1 MKNQGILLGKILNI
15 PVNVDYSWFLIFILL
30 TWSLAISYY
39 PSEFKQWPTSW
50 YWILGAIT
58 TIMLFISVLL
68 HELGHSFVA
77 LRYKIPVRNITLFIF
92 GGVAQISSEP
102 PTAMS
107 EFWIAIAGPVVSF
120 LLAGMFALLEL
131 IVASLTPL
139 FALMKYL
146 AYINGT
152 LGLFNLI
159 PGFPLDG
166 GRVFRAILWGASG
179 DFRKSTRIAAG
190 VGRAIAYIF
199 ILVGVYF
206 IFSGNFSGGIWIAFI
221 GWFLENA
228 AKTQTQHMAVRD
240 LLSGRKVSQAMSHN
254 YAIISPTIT
263 LQRLTDMH
271 ILGEGRRFFIVQ
283 DENSVRGV
291 LTLQTI
297 RQIPRDQWL
306 NMTAEQAMIQAG
318 DMQWV
323 RPESEL
329 WDALE
334 RMDQNGVNQLPVIQ
348 DDQIAGLLTRENIIS
363 FLRTL
368 QEFKSRPWP
377 DAPNRQ
383 P

>member
-1 MKNQGILLGKILNI
+1 MKSQGIPLGKILNI

-39 PSEFKQWPTSW
+39 PSEFRHWSIAL

-58 TIMLFISVLL
+58 TIMLFVSVLL
-68 HELGHSFVA
+68 HELGHSIVA

-92 GGVAQISSEP
+92 GGVAQIASEP

-120 LLAGMFALLEL
+120 LLAGIFSLLEF
-131 IVASLTPL
+131 IFQSLTPL

-166 GRVFRAILWGASG
+166 GRVFRAIVWGTSN
-179 DFRKSTRIAAG
+179 DFRKATRIASG
-190 VGRAIAYIF
+190 VGRVIAYLF
-199 ILVGVYF
+199 ILVGVYY
-206 IFSGNFSGGIWIAFI
+206 IFSGNFAGGIWIAFI
-221 GWFLENA
+221 GWFLESA
-228 AKTQTQHMAVRD
+228 AQSQVQQMAMRD
-240 LLSGRKVSQAMSHN
+240 LLAGRKVFQAMSQN
-254 YAIISPTIT
+254 YTIISPTIS
-263 LQRLTDMH
+263 LQSLADTH

-283 DENSVRGV
+283 DEIRVRGV

-297 RQIPRDQWL
+297 REIARDRWPST
-306 NMTAEQAMIQAG
+306 TAEEAMIQAG
-318 DMQWV
+318 NMQWL
-323 RPESEL
+323 RPDSEL

-348 DDQIAGLLTRENIIS
+348 DDQIAGLLTRENVIS

-368 QEFKSRPWP
+368 QEFRSRPWP
-377 DAPNRQ
+377 GPSNR
-383 P
+383 

>member
-1 MKNQGILLGKILNI
+1 MKSQGIPLGKILNI

-39 PSEFKQWPTSW
+39 PSEFRHWSIAL

-58 TIMLFISVLL
+58 TIMLFVSVLL
-68 HELGHSFVA
+68 HELGHSIVA

-92 GGVAQISSEP
+92 GGVAQIASEP
-102 PTAMS
+102 PTAMA
-107 EFWIAIAGPVVSF
+107 EFWIAVAGPVVSF
-120 LLAGMFALLEL
+120 LLAGVFALLEF
-131 IVASLTPL
+131 VFQSLTPI

-166 GRVFRAILWGASG
+166 GRVFRAIVWGTSN
-179 DFRKSTRIAAG
+179 DFRKATRLASG
-190 VGRAIAYIF
+190 VGRVIAYLF
-199 ILVGVYF
+199 ILVGVYY
-206 IFSGNFSGGIWIAFI
+206 IFTGNFAGGIWIAFI
-221 GWFLENA
+221 GWFLESA
-228 AKTQTQHMAVRD
+228 AQSQVQQMAMRD
-240 LLSGRKVSQAMSHN
+240 LLAGRKVFQAMSQN
-254 YAIISPTIT
+254 YTIISPTIT
-263 LQRLTDMH
+263 LQSLADTH

-283 DENSVRGV
+283 DATSVRGV

-297 RQIPRDQWL
+297 RGIPRDRWPIT
-306 NMTAEQAMIQAG
+306 TAEEAMIQAG
-318 DMQWV
+318 NMQWV
-323 RPESEL
+323 RPDSEL

-348 DDQIAGLLTRENIIS
+348 DDQIAGLLTRENVIS

-368 QEFKSRPWP
+368 QEFRSRPWP
-377 DAPNRQ
+377 NSSNR
-383 P
+383 

>member
-1 MKNQGILLGKILNI
+1 MKSQGIPLGKILNI

-39 PSEFKQWPTSW
+39 PSEFRNWPSAW

-58 TIMLFISVLL
+58 TVMLFVSVLL
-68 HELGHSFVA
+68 HELGHSIVA
-77 LRYKIPVRNITLFIF
+77 LQYKIPVRNITLFIF
-92 GGVAQISSEP
+92 GGVAQITSEP

-107 EFWIAIAGPVVSF
+107 EFWIAIAGPAVSF
-120 LLAGMFALLEL
+120 LLAGIFSLLEWA
-131 IVASLTPL
+131 VSSLTPL

-166 GRVFRAILWGASG
+166 GRVFRAIVWGTSG
-179 DFRKSTRIAAG
+179 NFRKATRIASG
-190 VGRAIAYIF
+190 VGRVIAYLF

-206 IFSGNFSGGIWIAFI
+206 IFSGNFAGGIWIAFI
-221 GWFLENA
+221 GWFLESA
-228 AKTQTQHMAVRD
+228 AQSQVQQMAIRD
-240 LLSGRKVSQAMSHN
+240 LLAGRKVSQAMSQN
-254 YAIISPTIT
+254 YTIISPIIS
-263 LQRLTDMH
+263 LQSLADTH

-283 DENSVRGV
+283 DEHSVRGV
-291 LTLQTI
+291 LTLQKI
-297 RQIPRDQWL
+297 REVPRERWQS
-306 NMTAEQAMIQAG
+306 TSAEQAMIQSG

-323 RPESEL
+323 RPDTEL
-329 WDALE
+329 WNALE

-348 DDQIAGLLTRENIIS
+348 DDQIAGLLTRENVIS

-377 DAPNRQ
+377 DASNR
-383 P
+383 

>member
-1 MKNQGILLGKILNI
+1 MKSQGIPLGKILNI

-39 PSEFKQWPTSW
+39 PSEFRHWSTAL

-58 TIMLFISVLL
+58 TIMLFVSVLL
-68 HELGHSFVA
+68 HELGHSIVA

-92 GGVAQISSEP
+92 GGVAQIASEP

-120 LLAGMFALLEL
+120 LLAGVFAVLEF
-131 IVASLTPL
+131 VFSSLTPL

-166 GRVFRAILWGASG
+166 GRVFRAIIWGTSG
-179 DFRKSTRIAAG
+179 DFRKATRIAAG

-206 IFSGNFSGGIWIAFI
+206 IFSGNFAGGIWIAFI
-221 GWFLENA
+221 GWFLESA
-228 AKTQTQHMAVRD
+228 AQSQVQQMAMRD
-240 LLSGRKVSQAMSHN
+240 LLAGRKVFQAMSQN
-254 YAIISPTIT
+254 YTIISPTIT
-263 LQRLTDMH
+263 LQSLADTH

-283 DENSVRGV
+283 DESSVRGV

-297 RQIPRDQWL
+297 REIPRDRWPS
-306 NMTAEQAMIQAG
+306 TAAEEAMIQAG
-318 DMQWV
+318 NMQWV
-323 RPESEL
+323 RPDSEL

-348 DDQIAGLLTRENIIS
+348 DDQIAGLLTRENVIS

-368 QEFKSRPWP
+368 QEFRSRPWP
-377 DAPNRQ
+377 GPSNR
-383 P
+383 

>member
-1 MKNQGILLGKILNI
+1 MKSQGIPLGKVLNI

-39 PSEFKQWPTSW
+39 PSEFQQWPTAW

-58 TIMLFISVLL
+58 TIMLFVSVLL
-68 HELGHSFVA
+68 HELGHSIVA

-92 GGVAQISSEP
+92 GGVAQIASEP
-102 PTAMS
+102 PTAIS

-120 LLAGMFALLEL
+120 LLAGIFALLEL
-131 IVASLTPL
+131 AVASLTPL

-166 GRVFRAILWGASG
+166 GRVFRAIVWGTSG
-179 DFRKSTRIAAG
+179 DFRKATRIASG
-190 VGRAIAYIF
+190 VGHVIAYLF

-206 IFSGNFSGGIWIAFI
+206 IFSGNFAGGIWIAFI
-221 GWFLENA
+221 GWFLESA
-228 AKTQTQHMAVRD
+228 AQSQVQQMAVRD
-240 LLSGRKVSQAMSHN
+240 LLAGRKVSQAMSQN
-254 YAIISPTIT
+254 YTIISPTIT
-263 LQRLTDMH
+263 LQSLADTH

-283 DENSVRGV
+283 DEYGVRGV

-297 RQIPRDQWL
+297 REIPRDRWPS
-306 NMTAEQAMIQAG
+306 TSADQAMIQAN

-323 RPESEL
+323 RPDTEL
-329 WDALE
+329 WNALE

-348 DDQIAGLLTRENIIS
+348 DNQIAGLLTRENVIS

-377 DAPNRQ
+377 DTSNR
-383 P
+383 

>member
-1 MKNQGILLGKILNI
+1 MKSQGIPLGKILNI

-39 PSEFKQWPTSW
+39 PSEFRNWPSAW

-58 TIMLFISVLL
+58 TVMLFVSVLL
-68 HELGHSFVA
+68 HELGHSIVA
-77 LRYKIPVRNITLFIF
+77 LQYKIPVRNITLFIF
-92 GGVAQISSEP
+92 GGVAQITSEP

-107 EFWIAIAGPVVSF
+107 EFWIAIAGPAVSF
-120 LLAGMFALLEL
+120 LLAGIFTVLEWA
-131 IVASLTPL
+131 VSSLTPL

-166 GRVFRAILWGASG
+166 GRVFRAIVWGTSG
-179 DFRKSTRIAAG
+179 NFRKATRIASG
-190 VGRAIAYIF
+190 VGRVIAYLF
-199 ILVGVYF
+199 ILIGVYF
-206 IFSGNFSGGIWIAFI
+206 IFSGNFAGGIWIAFI
-221 GWFLENA
+221 GWFLESA
-228 AKTQTQHMAVRD
+228 AQSQVQQMAVRD
-240 LLSGRKVSQAMSHN
+240 LLVGRKVAQAMSQN
-254 YAIISPTIT
+254 YTIISPTIT
-263 LQRLTDMH
+263 LQSLADTH

-283 DENSVRGV
+283 DEYKVRGV
-291 LTLQTI
+291 LTLQKI
-297 RQIPRDQWL
+297 REIPRERWPS
-306 NMTAEQAMIQAG
+306 TSAEQAMIQAG

-323 RPESEL
+323 RPDTEL
-329 WDALE
+329 WNALE

-348 DDQIAGLLTRENIIS
+348 DDQIAGLLTRENVIS

-377 DAPNRQ
+377 DASNR
-383 P
+383 

>member
-1 MKNQGILLGKILNI
+1 MKSQGILLGKILNI

-39 PSEFKQWPTSW
+39 PSEFMQWPTAW
-50 YWILGAIT
+50 YWIMGVITAIL
-58 TIMLFISVLL
+58 LFVSVLL
-68 HELGHSFVA
+68 HELGHSIVA

-120 LLAGMFALLEL
+120 LLAGLFALLEL
-131 IVASLTPL
+131 IVSSLTPL

-166 GRVFRAILWGASG
+166 GRVFRAIVWGTSG
-179 DFRKSTRIAAG
+179 NFRKATQIATG

-199 ILVGVYF
+199 ILVGVYY

-221 GWFLENA
+221 GWFLESA
-228 AKTQTQHMAVRD
+228 ARSQAQQMAVRD
-240 LLSGRKVSQAMSHN
+240 LLAGRKVYQAMSQS
-254 YAIISPTIT
+254 YTIISPTIT
-263 LQRLTDMH
+263 LQRLADMH

-283 DENSVRGV
+283 DENSIRGV

-297 RQIPRDQWL
+297 RDIPRDQWL

-334 RMDQNGVNQLPVIQ
+334 RMDQNGVNQLPVIR
-348 DDQIAGLLTRENIIS
+348 DNQIAGLLTRENVIS

-368 QEFKSRPWP
+368 QESKSHPWP
-377 DAPNRQ
+377 DASNH
-383 P
+383 

>member
-1 MKNQGILLGKILNI
+1 MKSQGIPLGKILNI

-39 PSEFKQWPTSW
+39 PSEFRGWPTAL

-58 TIMLFISVLL
+58 TIMLFVSVLL
-68 HELGHSFVA
+68 HELGHSIVA

-92 GGVAQISSEP
+92 GGVAQITSEP

-107 EFWIAIAGPVVSF
+107 EFWIAIAGPAVSF
-120 LLAGMFALLEL
+120 LLAGIFALLEF
-131 IVASLTPL
+131 VVTSLTPL

-166 GRVFRAILWGASG
+166 GRVFRAIVWGTSG
-179 DFRKSTRIAAG
+179 NFRKATRIASG
-190 VGRAIAYIF
+190 VGRVIAYLF

-206 IFSGNFSGGIWIAFI
+206 IFSGNFAGGIWIAFI
-221 GWFLENA
+221 GWFLESA
-228 AKTQTQHMAVRD
+228 AQSQVQQLAVRD
-240 LLSGRKVSQAMSHN
+240 LLAGRKVYQAMSQN
-254 YAIISPTIT
+254 YTIISPTIT
-263 LQRLTDMH
+263 LQSLADTH

-283 DENSVRGV
+283 DEYNMRGI
-291 LTLQTI
+291 LTLQRI
-297 RQIPRDQWL
+297 REIPRERWSST
-306 NMTAEQAMIQAG
+306 TAGQAMIQAG

-323 RPESEL
+323 RPDAEL

-348 DDQIAGLLTRENIIS
+348 DSQIAGLLTRENVIS

-368 QEFKSRPWP
+368 QEFKSHPWP
-377 DAPNRQ
+377 DASNR
-383 P
+383 

>member
-1 MKNQGILLGKILNI
+1 MKSQGIPLGKIFNI

-39 PSEFKQWPTSW
+39 PSEFRQWPRAW

-58 TIMLFISVLL
+58 TVMLFVSVLL
-68 HELGHSFVA
+68 HELGHSMVA
-77 LRYKIPVRNITLFIF
+77 LYYKIPVRNITLFIF
-92 GGVAQISSEP
+92 GGVAQITSEP

-120 LLAGMFALLEL
+120 LLAGIFALLEWA
-131 IVASLTPL
+131 VSSLTPL

-166 GRVFRAILWGASG
+166 GRVFRAIIWGTSG
-179 DFRKSTRIAAG
+179 DFRKATRIASG
-190 VGRAIAYIF
+190 VGRVIAYLF

-206 IFSGNFSGGIWIAFI
+206 IFSGNFAGGIWIAFI

-228 AKTQTQHMAVRD
+228 AQSQVQQMAVRD
-240 LLSGRKVSQAMSHN
+240 LLAGRKVSQAMSQN
-254 YAIISPTIT
+254 YTIISPTIT
-263 LQRLTDMH
+263 LQSLADTH

-283 DENSVRGV
+283 DEYSVRGV
-291 LTLQTI
+291 LTLQKI
-297 RQIPRDQWL
+297 REIPRERWP
-306 NMTAEQAMIQAG
+306 NTSAEQAMIQAG

-323 RPESEL
+323 RPDTEL
-329 WDALE
+329 WNALE

-348 DDQIAGLLTRENIIS
+348 DSQIAGLLTRENIIS

-377 DAPNRQ
+377 DAPK
-383 P
+383 

>member
-1 MKNQGILLGKILNI
+1 MKSQGIPLGKVLNI

-30 TWSLAISYY
+30 TWSLAINYY
-39 PSEFKQWPTSW
+39 PSEFQHWPTAW
-50 YWILGAIT
+50 YWVLGAIT
-58 TIMLFISVLL
+58 TIMLFVSVLL
-68 HELGHSFVA
+68 HELGPSIVA

-92 GGVAQISSEP
+92 GGVAQITSEP

-120 LLAGMFALLEL
+120 LLAGVFALLEL
-131 IVASLTPL
+131 VVSSLTPL

-166 GRVFRAILWGASG
+166 GRVFRAIVWGTSG
-179 DFRKSTRIAAG
+179 NFRKATRISSG
-190 VGRAIAYIF
+190 VGRVIAYLF

-206 IFSGNFSGGIWIAFI
+206 IFSGNFAGGIWIAFI
-221 GWFLENA
+221 GWFLESA
-228 AKTQTQHMAVRD
+228 AQSQVQQLAVRD
-240 LLSGRKVSQAMSHN
+240 LLAGRKVYQAMSQN
-254 YAIISPTIT
+254 YTIISPTIT
-263 LQRLTDMH
+263 LQSLADTH

-283 DENSVRGV
+283 DEYKVRGV

-297 RQIPRDQWL
+297 RQIPRERWPST
-306 NMTAEQAMIQAG
+306 NAEQAMIQAG

-323 RPESEL
+323 RPDSEL

-348 DDQIAGLLTRENIIS
+348 DNQIAGLLTRENVIS

-377 DAPNRQ
+377 DASK
-383 P
+383 

>member
-1 MKNQGILLGKILNI
+1 MKSQGIPLGKIFNI

-39 PSEFKQWPTSW
+39 PTEFPQWSTTL

-58 TIMLFISVLL
+58 TIMLFVSVLL
-68 HELGHSFVA
+68 HELGHSIVA

-92 GGVAQISSEP
+92 GGVAQITSEP

-107 EFWIAIAGPVVSF
+107 EFWIAIAGPAVSF
-120 LLAGMFALLEL
+120 LLAGIFALLEF
-131 IVASLTPL
+131 VVTSLTPL

-166 GRVFRAILWGASG
+166 GRVFRAIVWGTSG
-179 DFRKSTRIAAG
+179 DFRKATRIASG
-190 VGRAIAYIF
+190 VGRVIAYLF

-206 IFSGNFSGGIWIAFI
+206 IFSGNFAGGIWIAFI
-221 GWFLENA
+221 GWFLESA
-228 AKTQTQHMAVRD
+228 AQSQVQQLAVRD
-240 LLSGRKVSQAMSHN
+240 LLAGRKVYQAMSQN
-254 YAIISPTIT
+254 YTIISPTIT
-263 LQRLTDMH
+263 LQSLADTH

-283 DENSVRGV
+283 DEYDMRGI

-297 RQIPRDQWL
+297 REIPRERWPST
-306 NMTAEQAMIQAG
+306 TAEQAVIRAG

-323 RPESEL
+323 RPDSEL

-348 DDQIAGLLTRENIIS
+348 DNQIAGLLTRENVIS

-377 DAPNRQ
+377 DASNR
-383 P
+383 

>member
-1 MKNQGILLGKILNI
+1 MKSQGIPLGRILNI

-39 PSEFKQWPTSW
+39 PSEFRQWPSAW

-58 TIMLFISVLL
+58 TIMLFVSVLL
-68 HELGHSFVA
+68 HELGHSVVA
-77 LRYKIPVRNITLFIF
+77 LHYKIPVRNITLFIF
-92 GGVAQISSEP
+92 GGVAQITSEP

-120 LLAGMFALLEL
+120 ILAGFFALFEL
-131 IVASLTPL
+131 AVSSLTPL

-166 GRVFRAILWGASG
+166 GRVFRAIVWGTSG
-179 DFRKSTRIAAG
+179 DFRKATRIASG
-190 VGRAIAYIF
+190 VGRVIAYLF

-206 IFSGNFSGGIWIAFI
+206 IFSGNFAGGIWIAFI

-228 AKTQTQHMAVRD
+228 AQSQVQQMAIRD
-240 LLSGRKVSQAMSHN
+240 LLAGRKVSQAMSQN
-254 YAIISPTIT
+254 YTIISPSIT
-263 LQRLTDMH
+263 LQSLADTH
-271 ILGEGRRFFIVQ
+271 ILGEGRRFFIVK
-283 DENSVRGV
+283 DEYSVRGV

-297 RQIPRDQWL
+297 REIPRDRWPS
-306 NMTAEQAMIQAG
+306 TSAEQAMIQAG

-323 RPESEL
+323 RPDTEL
-329 WDALE
+329 WNALE
-334 RMDQNGVNQLPVIQ
+334 RMDQNGVNQLPVIE
-348 DDQIAGLLTRENIIS
+348 DDQIVGLLTRENVIS

-368 QEFKSRPWP
+368 QEFKSRAWP
-377 DAPNRQ
+377 DISNH
-383 P
+383 

>member
-1 MKNQGILLGKILNI
+1 MKSQGIPLGKIFNI

-39 PSEFKQWPTSW
+39 PSEFRHWSTAL

-58 TIMLFISVLL
+58 TIMLFVSVLL
-68 HELGHSFVA
+68 HELGHSIVA

-92 GGVAQISSEP
+92 GGVAQIASEP

-120 LLAGMFALLEL
+120 LLAGVFALLEL
-131 IVASLTPL
+131 IFSSLTPL
-139 FALMKYL
+139 FALVKYL

-166 GRVFRAILWGASG
+166 GRVFRAIVWGTSN
-179 DFRKSTRIAAG
+179 DFRKATRIASG
-190 VGRAIAYIF
+190 VGRVIAYLF
-199 ILVGVYF
+199 ILVGVYY
-206 IFSGNFSGGIWIAFI
+206 IFSGNFAGGIWIAFI
-221 GWFLENA
+221 GWFLESA
-228 AKTQTQHMAVRD
+228 AQSQVQQMAMRD
-240 LLSGRKVSQAMSHN
+240 LLAGRKVFQAMSQN
-254 YAIISPTIT
+254 YTIISPTIT
-263 LQRLTDMH
+263 LQSLADTH

-283 DENSVRGV
+283 DETSVRGV

-297 RQIPRDQWL
+297 REIPRERWPS
-306 NMTAEQAMIQAG
+306 TSAEEAMIQAG
-318 DMQWV
+318 NMQWV
-323 RPESEL
+323 RPDSEL

-348 DDQIAGLLTRENIIS
+348 DDQIAGLLTRENVIS

-368 QEFKSRPWP
+368 QEFRSRPWP
-377 DAPNRQ
+377 GPSNR
-383 P
+383 

>member
-1 MKNQGILLGKILNI
+1 MKSQGIPLGKIFNI

-39 PSEFKQWPTSW
+39 PSEFRQWPRAW

-58 TIMLFISVLL
+58 TVMLFVSVLL
-68 HELGHSFVA
+68 HELGHSMVA
-77 LRYKIPVRNITLFIF
+77 LYYKIPVRNITLFIF
-92 GGVAQISSEP
+92 GGVAQITSEP

-120 LLAGMFALLEL
+120 LLAGIFALLEWA
-131 IVASLTPL
+131 VSSLTPL

-166 GRVFRAILWGASG
+166 GRVFRAIVWGTSG
-179 DFRKSTRIAAG
+179 DFRKATRIASG
-190 VGRAIAYIF
+190 VGRVIAYLF

-206 IFSGNFSGGIWIAFI
+206 IFSGNFAGGIWIAFI

-228 AKTQTQHMAVRD
+228 AQSQVQQMAVRD
-240 LLSGRKVSQAMSHN
+240 LLAGRKVSQAMSQN
-254 YAIISPTIT
+254 YTIISPTIT
-263 LQRLTDMH
+263 LQSLADTH

-283 DENSVRGV
+283 DEYSVRGV
-291 LTLQTI
+291 LTLQKI
-297 RQIPRDQWL
+297 REIPRERWP
-306 NMTAEQAMIQAG
+306 NTSAEQAMIQAG

-323 RPESEL
+323 RPDTEL
-329 WDALE
+329 WNALE

-348 DDQIAGLLTRENIIS
+348 DSQIAGLLTRENIIS

-377 DAPNRQ
+377 DAPK
-383 P
+383 

>member
-1 MKNQGILLGKILNI
+1 MKTQGILLGKILNI

-120 LLAGMFALLEL
+120 LLAGLFALLEL
-131 IVASLTPL
+131 IVSSLTPL

-166 GRVFRAILWGASG
+166 GRVFRAILWGASR
-179 DFRKSTRIAAG
+179 DFRKATRIATG

-206 IFSGNFSGGIWIAFI
+206 IFSGNLSGGIWIAFI

-228 AKTQTQHMAVRD
+228 AQSQRQQMAMRD
-240 LLSGRKVSQAMSHN
+240 LLSGRTVSQAMSQN

-263 LQRLTDMH
+263 LQRLADTH

-283 DENSVRGV
+283 DENRVRGV

-306 NMTAEQAMIQAG
+306 NMPAEQAMIQAG

-348 DDQIAGLLTRENIIS
+348 DNQIAGLLTRENIIS

>member
-1 MKNQGILLGKILNI
+1 MKSQGILLGKIVNI

-39 PSEFKQWPTSW
+39 PSEFREWSTAW

-58 TIMLFISVLL
+58 TIMLFVSVLL
-68 HELGHSFVA
+68 HELGHSIIA
-77 LRYKIPVRNITLFIF
+77 LRYQIPVRNITLFIF

-120 LLAGMFALLEL
+120 LLAGFFAVLEL
-131 IVASLTPL
+131 IVSSLTPL

-152 LGLFNLI
+152 LGMFNLI

-166 GRVFRAILWGASG
+166 GRVFRAIIWGTTG
-179 DFRKSTRIAAG
+179 DFRKATRIAAG

-228 AKTQTQHMAVRD
+228 AQSQAQQMAVRD
-240 LLSGRKVSQAMSHN
+240 LLAGRKVYQAMSQN
-254 YAIISPTIT
+254 YTIITPTIT
-263 LQRLTDMH
+263 LQRLADTH

-297 RQIPRDQWL
+297 REIPRDQWL
-306 NMTAEQAMIQAG
+306 NMTAEQAMIKAG

-334 RMDQNGVNQLPVIQ
+334 HMDQNGVNQLPVIQ
-348 DDQIAGLLTRENIIS
+348 DNLIAGLLTRENVIS

-377 DAPNRQ
+377 DASKR
-383 P
+383 

>member
-1 MKNQGILLGKILNI
+1 MKSQGIPLGKIFNI

-39 PSEFKQWPTSW
+39 PSEFRQWPRAW

-58 TIMLFISVLL
+58 TVMLFVSVLL
-68 HELGHSFVA
+68 HELGHSMVA
-77 LRYKIPVRNITLFIF
+77 LYYKIPVRNITLFIF
-92 GGVAQISSEP
+92 GGVAQITSEP

-120 LLAGMFALLEL
+120 LLAGIFALLEWA
-131 IVASLTPL
+131 VSSLTPL

-166 GRVFRAILWGASG
+166 GRVFRAIIWGTSG
-179 DFRKSTRIAAG
+179 DFRKATRIASG
-190 VGRAIAYIF
+190 VGRVIAYLF

-206 IFSGNFSGGIWIAFI
+206 IFSGNFAGGIWIAFI

-228 AKTQTQHMAVRD
+228 AQSQVQQMAVRD
-240 LLSGRKVSQAMSHN
+240 LLAGRKVSQAMSQN
-254 YAIISPTIT
+254 YTIISPSIT
-263 LQRLTDMH
+263 LQSLADTH

-283 DENSVRGV
+283 DEYSVRGV
-291 LTLQTI
+291 LTLQKI
-297 RQIPRDQWL
+297 REIPRERWP
-306 NMTAEQAMIQAG
+306 NTSAEQAMIQAG

-323 RPESEL
+323 RPDTEL
-329 WDALE
+329 WNALE

-348 DDQIAGLLTRENIIS
+348 DSQIAGLLTRENIIS

-377 DAPNRQ
+377 DAPK
-383 P
+383 

>member
-1 MKNQGILLGKILNI
+1 M
-15 PVNVDYSWFLIFILL
+15 
-30 TWSLAISYY
+30 
-39 PSEFKQWPTSW
+39 
-50 YWILGAIT
+50 GAIT
-58 TIMLFISVLL
+58 AIMLFVSVLL
-68 HELGHSFVA
+68 HELGHSIVA

-120 LLAGMFALLEL
+120 LLAGLFALLEF
-131 IVASLTPL
+131 IVSSLTPL
-139 FALMKYL
+139 FALVKYL

-166 GRVFRAILWGASG
+166 GRVFRAIVWGTSG
-179 DFRKSTRIAAG
+179 DFRKATRIATG

-199 ILVGVYF
+199 ILVGVYY
-206 IFSGNFSGGIWIAFI
+206 IFSGNFSGGIWVAFI
-221 GWFLENA
+221 GWFLESA
-228 AKTQTQHMAVRD
+228 ARSQAQQLAMRD
-240 LLSGRKVSQAMSHN
+240 LLAGRKVYQAMSQN
-254 YAIISPTIT
+254 YTIISPTIT
-263 LQRLTDMH
+263 LQRLADMH

-283 DENSVRGV
+283 DENSVRGI

-297 RQIPRDQWL
+297 REIPRDQWL

-323 RPESEL
+323 QPESEI

-348 DDQIAGLLTRENIIS
+348 DNQIAGLLTRENVIS

-368 QEFKSRPWP
+368 QEIKSRPWP
-377 DAPNRQ
+377 DASNH
-383 P
+383 

>member
-1 MKNQGILLGKILNI
+1 MKSQGIPLGKVLNI

-30 TWSLAISYY
+30 TWSLAINYY
-39 PSEFKQWPTSW
+39 PSEFQHWPTAW
-50 YWILGAIT
+50 YWVLGAIT
-58 TIMLFISVLL
+58 TIMLFVSVLL
-68 HELGHSFVA
+68 HELGHSIVA

-92 GGVAQISSEP
+92 GGVAQITSEP
-102 PTAMS
+102 PTAMA

-120 LLAGMFALLEL
+120 LLAGVFALLEL
-131 IVASLTPL
+131 VVSSLTPL

-166 GRVFRAILWGASG
+166 GRVFRAIVWGTSG
-179 DFRKSTRIAAG
+179 NFRKATRISSG
-190 VGRAIAYIF
+190 VGRVIAYLF

-206 IFSGNFSGGIWIAFI
+206 IFSGNFAGGIWIAFI
-221 GWFLENA
+221 GWFLESA
-228 AKTQTQHMAVRD
+228 AQSQVQQLAVRD
-240 LLSGRKVSQAMSHN
+240 LLAGRKVYQAMSQN
-254 YAIISPTIT
+254 YTIISPTIT
-263 LQRLTDMH
+263 LQSLADTH

-283 DENSVRGV
+283 DEYKVRGV

-297 RQIPRDQWL
+297 RQIPRERWPST
-306 NMTAEQAMIQAG
+306 NAEQAMIQAG

-323 RPESEL
+323 RPDSEL

-348 DDQIAGLLTRENIIS
+348 DNQIAGLLTRENVIS

-377 DAPNRQ
+377 DASK
-383 P
+383 

>member
-1 MKNQGILLGKILNI
+1 MKSQGIPLGRILNI

-39 PSEFKQWPTSW
+39 PSEFRHWSTAL

-58 TIMLFISVLL
+58 TIMLFVSVLL
-68 HELGHSFVA
+68 HELGHSIVA

-92 GGVAQISSEP
+92 GGVAQIASEP

-120 LLAGMFALLEL
+120 LLAGVFALLEF
-131 IVASLTPL
+131 VFQSLTPL
-139 FALMKYL
+139 FALVKYL

-166 GRVFRAILWGASG
+166 GRVFRAIVWGTSN
-179 DFRKSTRIAAG
+179 DFRKATRLASG
-190 VGRAIAYIF
+190 VGRVIAYLF
-199 ILVGVYF
+199 ILVGVYY
-206 IFSGNFSGGIWIAFI
+206 IFSGNFAGGIWIAFI
-221 GWFLENA
+221 GWFLESA
-228 AKTQTQHMAVRD
+228 AQSQVQQMAMRD
-240 LLSGRKVSQAMSHN
+240 LLAGRKVFQAMSQN
-254 YAIISPTIT
+254 YTIISPTIT
-263 LQRLTDMH
+263 LQSLADTH

-283 DENSVRGV
+283 DASSVRGV

-297 RQIPRDQWL
+297 RGIPRDRWSIT
-306 NMTAEQAMIQAG
+306 TAEEAMIQAG
-318 DMQWV
+318 NMQWV
-323 RPESEL
+323 RPDSEL

-348 DDQIAGLLTRENIIS
+348 DDQIAGLLTRENVIS

-368 QEFKSRPWP
+368 QEFRSRPWP
-377 DAPNRQ
+377 GPSNR
-383 P
+383 

>member
-1 MKNQGILLGKILNI
+1 MKSQGIPLGKVLNI

-30 TWSLAISYY
+30 TWSLAINYY
-39 PSEFKQWPTSW
+39 PSEFQHWPTAW
-50 YWILGAIT
+50 YWVLGAIT
-58 TIMLFISVLL
+58 TIMLFVSVLL
-68 HELGHSFVA
+68 HELGHSIVA

-92 GGVAQISSEP
+92 GGVAQITSEP

-120 LLAGMFALLEL
+120 LLAGVFALLEL
-131 IVASLTPL
+131 VVSSLTPL

-166 GRVFRAILWGASG
+166 GRVFRAIVWGTSG
-179 DFRKSTRIAAG
+179 NFRKATRISSG
-190 VGRAIAYIF
+190 VGRVIAYLF

-206 IFSGNFSGGIWIAFI
+206 IFSGNFAGGIWIAFI
-221 GWFLENA
+221 GWFLESA
-228 AKTQTQHMAVRD
+228 AQSQVQQLAVRD
-240 LLSGRKVSQAMSHN
+240 LLAGRKVYQAMSQN
-254 YAIISPTIT
+254 YTIISPTIT
-263 LQRLTDMH
+263 LQSLADTH

-283 DENSVRGV
+283 DEYKVRGV

-297 RQIPRDQWL
+297 RQIPRERWPST
-306 NMTAEQAMIQAG
+306 NAEQAMIQAG

-323 RPESEL
+323 RPDSEL

-348 DDQIAGLLTRENIIS
+348 DNQIAGLLTRENVIS

-377 DAPNRQ
+377 DASK
-383 P
+383 